1 MSVVRKLVWIV
12 AMAVLFIALTPGVLL
27 TIPAPEGK
35 GILTVGEA
43 PWAPVLVHAG
53 VFAAVYGLI
62 KLIMWGARKVRGRRS
77 SSSAKSSSAAS
88 STKK

>member
-1 MSVVRKLVWIV
+1 MSFPKKLVWVV
-12 AMAVLFIALTPGVLL
+12 AMAVLFIVLSPGVLL

-43 PWAPVLVHAG
+43 PWKPVLVHAG
-53 VFAAVYGLI
+53 VFAVVYGLI
-62 KLIMWGARKVRGRRS
+62 KVIMWGARRVKGRKG
-77 SSSAKSSSAAS
+77 SSSASTAKS

>member
-35 GILTVGEA
+35 SMLTLGEA

-53 VFAAVYGLI
+53 VFAVVYGLI
-62 KLIMWGARKVRGRRS
+62 KLIMWGARRVKGRRGS
-77 SSSAKSSSAAS
+77 SSASAKSS
-88 STKK
+88 TKK